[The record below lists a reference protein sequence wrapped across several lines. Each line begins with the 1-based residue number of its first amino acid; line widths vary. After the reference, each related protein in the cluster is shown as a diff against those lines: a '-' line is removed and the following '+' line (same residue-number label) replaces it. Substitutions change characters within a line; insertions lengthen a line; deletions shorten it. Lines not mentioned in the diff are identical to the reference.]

1 MMWFCTQQVCSK
13 ELLNERMRYQIDGV
27 KSCFLKDMWTQSH
40 FQVSLPHCT
49 PLWAS
54 PPPMASSDVSV
65 NTKGRLKPC
74 WGRRVEKAKEEQKTG
89 NSKIGKERTQLPKE
103 GSRGEFYQQ
112 LSQVHSRPDACLNS
126 CESPIPYKL
135 ETARRARCSHTTWQT
150 LLACL
155 NTGRI
160 ENGWVVRGAGQC
172 WGLWQLLILPNV
184 LK

>member
-1 MMWFCTQQVCSK
+1 MWFCTQQVCNK
-13 ELLNERMRYQIDGV
+13 EPLNEGMRCQSDGV
-27 KSCFLKDMWTQSH
+27 KACSLKGMWTQSH
-40 FQVSLPHCT
+40 FQVSLPRCT

-54 PPPMASSDVSV
+54 PPPMASGGVSV
-65 NTKGRLKPC
+65 NIKDRLKPC
-74 WGRRVEKAKEEQKTG
+74 WGRGTDKAKEEQKMG
-89 NSKIGKERTQLPKE
+89 NDKIGKERTQLPKE
-103 GSRGEFYQQ
+103 RSKGEFSQQ

-126 CESPIPYKL
+126 RESPILHQL

-172 WGLWQLLILPNV
+172 WGLQQLLILQNV